1 MSENKPVRRRRRAD
15 ADRSRTAILAAAI
28 VLLDEQPDA
37 SLERIAE
44 AAHVTRQ
51 TVYAHFSSR
60 DVLLNAALDEL
71 TAETLEAIDALN
83 LDQGPALGNVLRLID
98 LAWRTFERH
107 PLLLHLPQTSTPNPP
122 HTATHDARQL
132 GTHNTQRVGTRDAQQ
147 LASSKTQRLASGDTP
162 QLGSRD
168 ERHDPVADRLER
180 LIRRGQRAGEITRD
194 LPAHWLVTTLI
205 ALGHAAGESVAT
217 GRLTTR
223 TANKTLNTTITRL
236 LQPT

>member
-1 MSENKPVRRRRRAD
+1 VSENKPERRRRRAD

-37 SLERIAE
+37 PLERIAE

-60 DVLLNAALDEL
+60 DALLNAALDEL
-71 TAETLEAIDALN
+71 TTETLEAIDALD
-83 LDQGPALGNVLRLID
+83 LDHGPALGNVLRLID
-98 LAWRTFERH
+98 LAWRMFERH
-107 PLLLHLPQTSTPNPP
+107 PLLLHLPQTGTHNSTQLSTRPAP
-122 HTATHDARQL
+122 HLSTHDA
-132 GTHNTQRVGTRDAQQ
+132 
-147 LASSKTQRLASGDTP
+147 
-162 QLGSRD
+162 
-168 ERHDPVADRLER
+168 RHDPVADRFER
-180 LIRRGQRAGEITRD
+180 LIRRGQRAGDITRD

-217 GRLTTR
+217 GHLSPR
-223 TANKTLNTTITRL
+223 TANKTLHTTITRL

>member
-1 MSENKPVRRRRRAD
+1 MLSKISRSANLDKVSENKPVRRRRRSD

-28 VLLDEQPDA
+28 DLLDEQPDA

-60 DVLLNAALDEL
+60 DVLLNAVLDEL
-71 TAETLEAIDALN
+71 TNETLEAIDE
-83 LDQGPALGNVLRLID
+83 LDLDHGAALGNVLSLID

-107 PLLLHLPQTSTPNPP
+107 PLLLHANSTP
-122 HTATHDARQL
+122 TATGPAHR
-132 GTHNTQRVGTRDAQQ
+132 AQN
-147 LASSKTQRLASGDTP
+147 DV
-162 QLGSRD
+162 RD

-205 ALGHAAGESVAT
+205 TLGHAAGESVAT
-217 GRLTTR
+217 GRLTPR

-236 LQPT
+236 LKPT

>member
-1 MSENKPVRRRRRAD
+1 MLSKISRSTNLDKVSENKPVRRRRRAD

-28 VLLDEQPDA
+28 ALLDEQPDA

-71 TAETLEAIDALN
+71 TAETLEAIDALD
-83 LDQGPALGNVLRLID
+83 LDQGPALGNVLRLVD

-107 PLLLHLPQTSTPNPP
+107 PLLLHLP
-122 HTATHDARQL
+122 
-132 GTHNTQRVGTRDAQQ
+132 HNTPPGRTH
-147 LASSKTQRLASGDTP
+147 
-162 QLGSRD
+162 D
-168 ERHDPVADRLER
+168 ERHDPVADRFER

-205 ALGHAAGESVAT
+205 TLGHAAGESVAT

-223 TANKTLNTTITRL
+223 TANKTLHTTITRL

>member
-1 MSENKPVRRRRRAD
+1 MLSKISRSTNLDKVSENKPVRRRRRAD
-15 ADRSRTAILAAAI
+15 ANRSRTAILAAAI

-44 AAHVTRQ
+44 AANVTRQ

-71 TAETLEAIDALN
+71 TAETLEAIDALD

-107 PLLLHLPQTSTPNPP
+107 PLLLHLP
-122 HTATHDARQL
+122 
-132 GTHNTQRVGTRDAQQ
+132 HNTPPGRTH
-147 LASSKTQRLASGDTP
+147 
-162 QLGSRD
+162 D
-168 ERHDPVADRLER
+168 ERHDPVADRFER

-205 ALGHAAGESVAT
+205 TLGHAAGESVAT

-223 TANKTLNTTITRL
+223 TANKTLHTTITRL

>member
-28 VLLDEQPDA
+28 ALLDEQPDA

-71 TAETLEAIDALN
+71 TAETLEAIDALD
-83 LDQGPALGNVLRLID
+83 LDQGPALGNVLGLVD

-107 PLLLHLPQTSTPNPP
+107 PLLLHLS
-122 HTATHDARQL
+122 
-132 GTHNTQRVGTRDAQQ
+132 HNTPPGRTH
-147 LASSKTQRLASGDTP
+147 
-162 QLGSRD
+162 D
-168 ERHDPVADRLER
+168 ERHDPVADRFER

-205 ALGHAAGESVAT
+205 TLGHAAGESVST

-223 TANKTLNTTITRL
+223 TANKTLHTTITRL
-236 LQPT
+236 LQPTEKPQ

>member
-28 VLLDEQPDA
+28 ILLDEQPDA

-71 TAETLEAIDALN
+71 TAETLAAIDALD

-107 PLLLHLPQTSTPNPP
+107 PLLLHLPQDSTPN
-122 HTATHDARQL
+122 
-132 GTHNTQRVGTRDAQQ
+132 
-147 LASSKTQRLASGDTP
+147 TP
-162 QLGSRD
+162 QIGSRD
-168 ERHDPVADRLER
+168 ERHDPIADRLER
-180 LIRRGQRAGEITRD
+180 LVRRGQRAGEITRD
-194 LPAHWLVTTLI
+194 LPAHWLVTSLI
-205 ALGHAAGESVAT
+205 ALGHAAGGSVAA

-223 TANKTLNTTITRL
+223 SANKTLNATITRL

>member
-71 TAETLEAIDALN
+71 TAETLEAIDALD

-107 PLLLHLPQTSTPNPP
+107 PLLLHLPPTGPHNTP
-122 HTATHDARQL
+122 QV
-132 GTHNTQRVGTRDAQQ
+132 GTHG
-147 LASSKTQRLASGDTP
+147 ASQPGSHGAPRP
-162 QLGSRD
+162 GSRD
-168 ERHDPVADRLER
+168 ERHDPVADRFER

-217 GRLTTR
+217 GHLTTR
-223 TANKTLNTTITRL
+223 TANKTLHTTITRL

>member
-1 MSENKPVRRRRRAD
+1 MSEIKPVRRRRRAD
-15 ADRSRTAILAAAI
+15 ADRSRAAILAAAI

-71 TAETLEAIDALN
+71 TAETLEAIDALD

-107 PLLLHLPQTSTPNPP
+107 PLLLHLPHTSTPNTPQP
-122 HTATHDARQL
+122 
-132 GTHNTQRVGTRDAQQ
+132 GTH
-147 LASSKTQRLASGDTP
+147 
-162 QLGSRD
+162 D

-205 ALGHAAGESVAT
+205 TLGHAAGESVAT

-223 TANKTLNTTITRL
+223 TANKTLHTTITRL

>member
-1 MSENKPVRRRRRAD
+1 MPSKISRSINLDKVSENKPVRRRRRAD

-60 DVLLNAALDEL
+60 DVLLNAALDEV
-71 TAETLEAIDALN
+71 TAETLEAIDALD

-107 PLLLHLPQTSTPNPP
+107 PLLLHLP
-122 HTATHDARQL
+122 HT
-132 GTHNTQRVGTRDAQQ
+132 GTHNP
-147 LASSKTQRLASGDTP
+147 P

-217 GRLTTR
+217 ARLTTR
-223 TANKTLNTTITRL
+223 TANKTLNKTITRL
-236 LQPT
+236 LQPS

>member
-1 MSENKPVRRRRRAD
+1 MLSKISRSTNLDKVSENKPVRRRRRAD

-28 VLLDEQPDA
+28 ALLDEQPDA

-71 TAETLEAIDALN
+71 TAETLEAIDALD
-83 LDQGPALGNVLRLID
+83 LDQGPALGNVLGLVD

-107 PLLLHLPQTSTPNPP
+107 PLLLHLS
-122 HTATHDARQL
+122 
-132 GTHNTQRVGTRDAQQ
+132 HNTPPGRTH
-147 LASSKTQRLASGDTP
+147 
-162 QLGSRD
+162 D
-168 ERHDPVADRLER
+168 ERHDPVADRFER

-205 ALGHAAGESVAT
+205 TLGHAAGESVST

-223 TANKTLNTTITRL
+223 TANKTLHTTITRL
-236 LQPT
+236 LQPTEKPQ